1 MKLYFKRP
9 PDFNRLC
16 LMSSGFPACYV
27 FKNPFVLNR
36 ENIQDFISF
45 HSGFV
50 GKYVFDRAR
59 RQLALSPGDS
69 ELHRRIAVSA
79 LGRAANETMFGGK
92 VVFEKSGEKV
102 RFEVDRDSGYFD
114 KPLDEDM
121 KIAGE
126 YLAELLRSINYL
138 PVIEVEPYSVMVEG
152 RLNYAA
158 GRT

>member
-92 VVFEKSGEKV
+92 VVFEKSEEKV
-102 RFEVDRDSGYFD
+102 RFELEGDSGYFG
-114 KPLDEDM
+114 KPLDEDL
-121 KIAGE
+121 KRAAEQIAV
-126 YLAELLRSINYL
+126 LLRSIGYA
-138 PVIEVEPYSVMVEG
+138 PVIKLEDSSIVVEG
-152 RLNYAA
+152 
-158 GRT
+158 